1 MLQWLIVDDEISV
14 VCCDFCVVL
23 FVVFVVVIVR
33 VSNNTVTFFDLKKKL
48 LFSFGPDGTVLRKL
62 KTVPVLYTV

>member
-33 VSNNTVTFFDLKKKL
+33 VSSRRVQ
-48 LFSFGPDGTVLRKL
+48 FSPISI
-62 KTVPVLYTV
+62 